1 MCPYKAILS
10 VTIETLLQ
18 HHEAA
23 AELSIIDIMFGSRSI
38 YKNPSEISVL
48 YNNFKSNTNSLINI
62 LVQLNHMSNRTL
74 SIIIT
79 DLVAVNNSTISEVIT
94 VKNTDYLKQ
103 NICIEMKLLQVE
115 NKNAHIKA
123 SIINLV
129 NINEL
134 LLVDSTLR
142 TI

>member
-1 MCPYKAILS
+1 
-10 VTIETLLQ
+10 
-18 HHEAA
+18 
-23 AELSIIDIMFGSRSI
+23 
-38 YKNPSEISVL
+38 
-48 YNNFKSNTNSLINI
+48 
-62 LVQLNHMSNRTL
+62 MSNRIL

-79 DLVAVNNSTISEVIT
+79 DLVAVNNSAISEVIT

-103 NICIEMKLLQVE
+103 NICMEMKLLQVE
-115 NKNAHIKA
+115 NNNAHIKA
-123 SIINLV
+123 ELSEIISMETSIINLV